1 MNKTNLVFYLKIYAD
16 WRLNLDLAE
25 PVFQRGISIDRPAVV
40 KPSAMAVAMA
50 TPIVSIQKNN
60 VNVSADPSEAKV
72 LFLT

>member
-1 MNKTNLVFYLKIYAD
+1 MNKTNPIFYLKIYAD

-25 PVFQRGISIDRPAVV
+25 PVFRRGISTDRPAVV
-40 KPSAMAVAMA
+40 KPSAMAVATE

-72 LFLT
+72 